1 MATSAQVTAF
11 FKEMGVLCVAESKT
25 RIANGGGFVL
35 PSVAMAQAA
44 LETGYGTSGLMTK
57 ANAYF
62 GIKAGSSWSGKVYSS
77 ATGEVY
83 NGVSVVVTATFRA
96 YDSKAA
102 SVADYYDLIVGSSRY
117 SGGVSTVDR
126 ILTPYNTIY
135 AIWDGGYATDPE
147 YVSKIMTIINNN
159 NLTTWD
165 GKIDEEL
172 TDEELEQLQYAGTG
186 YGSSGGSIDGVSGVS
201 TTDLIY
207 NIEEVVSLS
216 SYIHTHKLEEEKSL

>member
-11 FKEMGVLCVAESKT
+11 FKEMGVLCVAESKS

-62 GIKAGSSWSGKVYSS
+62 GIKAGSSWTGKVYSS

-83 NGVSVVVTATFRA
+83 GGVSVVITATFRA

-102 SVADYYDLIVGSSRY
+102 SVKDYYDLITQSSRY
-117 SGGVSTVDR
+117 SGGVSTAAN
-126 ILTPYNTIY
+126 ILTPYTTIY
-135 AIWDGGYATDPE
+135 NIWDGGYATDPD
-147 YVSKIMTIINNN
+147 YVSKIMSIINNY
-159 NLTTWD
+159 NLTSWD
-165 GKIDEEL
+165 GKINGEL
-172 TDEELEQLQYAGTG
+172 TDEELEQLNYNGTG
-186 YGSSGGSIDGVSGVS
+186 LGSSGGSVTSSGTS
-201 TTDLIY
+201 ITINY
-207 NIEEVVSLS
+207 PMEEITSLS
-216 SYIHTHKLEEEKSL
+216 SDEIHHTLEEEKAL

>member
-11 FKEMGVLCVAESKT
+11 FKEMGVLCVAETKS
-25 RIANGGGFVL
+25 RIAAGRGFVL

-62 GIKAGSSWSGKVYSS
+62 GIKAGSSWTGKVYSS

-102 SVADYYDLIVGSSRY
+102 SVKDYYDLITESSRY
-117 SGGVSTVDR
+117 SGGVSTADN
-126 ILTPYNTIY
+126 ILTPYTTIY
-135 AIWDGGYATDPE
+135 NIWDGGYATDPD
-147 YVSKIMTIINNN
+147 YVSKIMSIINNN

-165 GKIDEEL
+165 GKINGEL
-172 TDEELEQLQYAGTG
+172 TDEELEQLQYGGTSS
-186 YGSSGGSIDGVSGVS
+186 GSSGGSVNSG
-201 TTDLIY
+201 T
-207 NIEEVVSLS
+207 S
-216 SYIHTHKLEEEKSL
+216 SASVNYPLEETVMLTSYTTNYILE

>member
-11 FKEMGVLCVAESKT
+11 FKDMGKLCVVETKA
-25 RIANGGGFVL
+25 RIASNRGFVL

-62 GIKAGSSWSGKVYSS
+62 GIKAGSSWTGKVYSS

-83 NGVSVVVTATFRA
+83 NGVSVVITATFRA
-96 YDSKAA
+96 YDTKAA
-102 SVADYYDLIVGSSRY
+102 SVTDYYDLIVGSSRY
-117 SGGVSTVDR
+117 ANAVSTVDR

-135 AIWDGGYATDPE
+135 AIWDSGYATDPE
-147 YVSKIMTIINNN
+147 YVSKIMTIINNY

-165 GKIDEEL
+165 GKIDEDL
-172 TDEELEQLQYAGTG
+172 TDEELEQLNYSGTG
-186 YGSSGGSIDGVSGVS
+186 YGSSAGSITGTTPIS
-201 TTDLIY
+201 TFRY
-207 NIEEVVSLS
+207 EIEEVVSLT
-216 SYIHTHKLEEEKSL
+216 SYYNIHELEEEKAL